1 MSDGRYM
8 PKYCIG
14 ISMLVDVLGNTTADI
29 PAPEFIGPIYNNE
42 TDYYFICRIIYTDTV
57 EVTFDVTLIFDGEK
71 LRGVADKTVSSTS
84 SLDVV
89 YTPQDF
95 LGQYGKLVRYPCFV

>member
-1 MSDGRYM
+1 M
-8 PKYCIG
+8 
-14 ISMLVDVLGNTTADI
+14 
-29 PAPEFIGPIYNNE
+29 
-42 TDYYFICRIIYTDTV
+42 YTDTV

-95 LGQYGKLVRYPCFV
+95 LGQYGKLVCYPCFA